1 MLDPSID
8 SEERHRALINEV
20 IGPDNY
26 DYNHYNT
33 QVRRDFTVVGKNLQY
48 PKINHKKNKIAQS
61 IHKYSIFSCVA
72 LRLDDSPHTARH
84 RLDQAHK

>member
-33 QVRRDFTVVGKNLQY
+33 QVRRDFTEWEKTCNTPKSTRIKTKQHKAFTNIQY
-48 PKINHKKNKIAQS
+48 L
-61 IHKYSIFSCVA
+61 VA
-72 LRLDDSPHTARH
+72 
-84 RLDQAHK
+84 